1 MSQFWSSLLH
11 HRRHPKRTVAV
22 IAVVATGLITLVL
35 VGASVV
41 PFSSETAQA
50 KVIAVLADRFD
61 ADVEVRELR
70 FKVLPWV
77 RAEGAGLVIRHRGR
91 RDVPPLISIDRFWV
105 EGNVVG
111 LLRKHVSL
119 VTVEG
124 LDIEIPADR
133 NRGKEFPGRAPD
145 RDGSQIFVI
154 DELRSTDGRLVIL
167 PRDQNRKPKVWG
179 IHDLRMQSVAFDR
192 PMPFEATLTNAI
204 PPGEIATKG
213 TFGPWQSEQP
223 GRTPLKGTFTFAR
236 ADLGVFKGIAGILS
250 AHGSFGGTLAR
261 IDIHGETETPEFT
274 VKGGHSVPLRT
285 RYHAIV
291 DGTNGDTLLERID
304 ASFLDTALVA
314 KGGVVHTLGSEGRTV
329 TLDVTMDKARLEDV
343 LRLAVKSPQA
353 PMTGALSL
361 KTTLRLPP
369 GDTDVVQKLQLDGRF
384 AIDQTRFT
392 DVDVQSKINELS
404 HRSRGNTPQ
413 QQTERVASQF
423 EGTFTLAGGTVT
435 IPAVTFDMRG
445 SIVRLTGTYDLI
457 PETLDFA
464 GTLFMDVKVSQ
475 TTTGFK
481 SLLLKIADP
490 LFSREVG
497 GSAIPIKITGNREA
511 PKFGLDTGRVLS
523 E

>member
-1 MSQFWSSLLH
+1 
-11 HRRHPKRTVAV
+11 
-22 IAVVATGLITLVL
+22 
-35 VGASVV
+35 
-41 PFSSETAQA
+41 
-50 KVIAVLADRFD
+50 
-61 ADVEVRELR
+61 
-70 FKVLPWV
+70 
-77 RAEGAGLVIRHRGR
+77 
-91 RDVPPLISIDRFWV
+91 
-105 EGNVVG
+105 
-111 LLRKHVSL
+111 
-119 VTVEG
+119 
-124 LDIEIPADR
+124 
-133 NRGKEFPGRAPD
+133 
-145 RDGSQIFVI
+145 
-154 DELRSTDGRLVIL
+154 
-167 PRDQNRKPKVWG
+167 
-179 IHDLRMQSVAFDR
+179 
-192 PMPFEATLTNAI
+192 MPFEATLTNAI
-204 PPGEIATKG
+204 PPGDIATKG
-213 TFGPWQSEQP
+213 TFGPWQSEDP

-314 KGGVVHTLGSEGRTV
+314 KGGVVHTPGSEGRTV

-343 LRLAVKSPQA
+343 LRLAVKTPQP
-353 PMTGALSL
+353 PMTGALTL
-361 KTTLRLPP
+361 TTTLRIPP
-369 GDTDVVQKLQLDGRF
+369 GDTDVVQKLGLDGRF

-423 EGTFTLAGGTVT
+423 EGTFNLAGGTVT
-435 IPAVTFDMRG
+435 IPAVTFDMPG

-511 PKFGLDTGRVLS
+511 PKFRLDTGRVLS